1 MSGSVLY
8 FAIGIIVIA
17 VVAVLLIV
25 WSIRQIRRGEALRE
39 AGEQKFS
46 PVHETVETVD
56 ESAQKNERVDVT
68 ATQSGERTMQRDARE
83 VLLASGRDT
92 HTSTRAIQR
101 DAREVLRALR
111 ASQEERS
118 ERPDVAHEDVVGQ
131 ASPMILLQQDVDA
144 SFAALSEDHILGL
157 SVLSQEAEPVE
168 GETETPLHAVSE
180 EKTPEDGM
188 EPPLPSIDLKAYLS
202 TRLADPSVLGYMVID
217 EKGNISVSDQT
228 YDPELS
234 ELFGTLVADAK
245 RTADTVGLASRQE
258 VIVRGEEGLIYL
270 LPLAQLEVAKRPV
283 VEDERFLVVF
293 LDPQEGSLDDV
304 ARVLLHPTGT
314 AEERAAKDV
323 G

>member
-8 FAIGIIVIA
+8 FAIGIVVIA

-25 WSIRQIRRGEALRE
+25 WSVRQIRRGEALRE
-39 AGEQKFS
+39 AGEQKLS

-56 ESAQKNERVDVT
+56 ESAQKNERVDVS
-68 ATQSGERTMQRDARE
+68 ATQSGERTM
-83 VLLASGRDT
+83 
-92 HTSTRAIQR
+92 QR

-118 ERPDVAHEDVVGQ
+118 ERPDVAHEDVVEQ